1 VSICGILRRREGETF
16 PIEEALMAK
25 YMMLL
30 FIPQGRTR
38 EEAAAESPK
47 WAAYTQEL
55 QDAGAFVSGEPLQ
68 GNETATQL
76 RVRDGET
83 QLTDGPF
90 IEAKEYLAG
99 YYCIEAPDLD
109 AALAWAA
116 KVPNAVYG
124 TVEVRP
130 VMEIP
135 AATTA

>member
-1 VSICGILRRREGETF
+1 V
-16 PIEEALMAK
+16 AK

-30 FIPQGRTR
+30 FIPQGRSH

-55 QDAGAFVSGEPLQ
+55 HDAGAFVSGEPLQ
-68 GNETATQL
+68 GNETATLL
-76 RVRDGET
+76 RVRDDET

-90 IEAKEYLAG
+90 IEAKEYLGG
-99 YYCIEAPDLD
+99 YYVIEAADLD

-116 KVPNAVYG
+116 KVPNASYG

-130 VMEIP
+130 IMEIP
-135 AATTA
+135 AAATA

>member
-1 VSICGILRRREGETF
+1 
-16 PIEEALMAK
+16 MAR

-30 FIPQGRTR
+30 FIPEGRSH

-47 WAAYTQEL
+47 WVAYTQEL
-55 QDAGAFVSGEPLQ
+55 HDAGAFVSGEALQ
-68 GNETATQL
+68 GNETATLL
-76 RVRDGET
+76 RVRDNET

-90 IEAKEYLAG
+90 AEAKEYLGG
-99 YYCIEAPDLD
+99 YYVIEADDLD

-116 KVPNAVYG
+116 KVPNAAYG

-130 VMEIP
+130 VMDVG

>member
-1 VSICGILRRREGETF
+1 MPR
-16 PIEEALMAK
+16 

-30 FIPQGRTR
+30 FLPERSPEQR
-38 EEAAAESPK
+38 AAETPK

-55 QDAGAFVSGEPLQ
+55 HDSGAYVSGEALQ
-68 GNETATQL
+68 GNETATLL
-76 RVRDGET
+76 RVRDSET

-90 IEAKEYLAG
+90 IEAKEYLGG
-99 YYCIEAPDLD
+99 YYVIEAADLD

-116 KVPNAVYG
+116 KVPNAAYG

-130 VMEIP
+130 VLDVG

>member
-1 VSICGILRRREGETF
+1 
-16 PIEEALMAK
+16 MAK

-30 FIPQGRTR
+30 FVPERDP
-38 EEAAAESPK
+38 EERAAETPK

-55 QDAGAFVSGEPLQ
+55 HDAGAFVSGQALQ

-130 VMEIP
+130 IMEVES
-135 AATTA
+135 ATTA

>member
-1 VSICGILRRREGETF
+1 
-16 PIEEALMAK
+16 MK
-25 YMMLL
+25 YVLL
-30 FIPQGRTR
+30 FGSSADDARADMS
-38 EEAAAESPK
+38 EERYNAIHAEIMEWWGKHAAAGTIVGGER
-47 WAAYTQEL
+47 L
-55 QDAGAFVSGEPLQ
+55 QAGA
-68 GNETATQL
+68 TATTI
-76 RVRDGET
+76 RGSNGT
-83 QLTDGPF
+83 QSVTDGPF

-109 AALAWAA
+109 GALAWAA

>member
-1 VSICGILRRREGETF
+1 
-16 PIEEALMAK
+16 MAR

-30 FIPQGRTR
+30 FIPQGRTQ

-55 QDAGAFVSGEPLQ
+55 HDAGAFVNGDALQ

-76 RVRDGET
+76 QVRDGET

-99 YYCIEAPDLD
+99 YYTIEAPDLD

-116 KVPNAVYG
+116 KVPNAAYG

-130 VMEIP
+130 VLEIP
-135 AATTA
+135 AAAHA

>member
-1 VSICGILRRREGETF
+1 
-16 PIEEALMAK
+16 MAK

-30 FIPQGRTR
+30 FIPQGRSP
-38 EEAAAESPK
+38 EEAAAESPQ
-47 WAAYTQEL
+47 WGAYTQEL
-55 QDAGAFVSGEPLQ
+55 HAAGAFVDGQALQ
-68 GNETATQL
+68 GNETATLL

-99 YYCIEAPDLD
+99 YYTIEAPDLD

-116 KVPNAVYG
+116 KVPNASYG

-130 VMEIP
+130 VMEVP
-135 AATTA
+135 VAASA

>member
-1 VSICGILRRREGETF
+1 
-16 PIEEALMAK
+16 MAK

-30 FIPQGRTR
+30 FIPQGRSR

-55 QDAGAFVSGEPLQ
+55 HDAGAFVSGEPLQ

-76 RVRDGET
+76 RVREGET

-90 IEAKEYLAG
+90 IEAKEYLGG
-99 YYCIEAPDLD
+99 YYVIEAADLD

-116 KVPNAVYG
+116 KVPNAAYG

-130 VMEIP
+130 VLDVGA
-135 AATTA
+135 AATA

>member
-1 VSICGILRRREGETF
+1 MPR
-16 PIEEALMAK
+16 

-30 FIPQGRTR
+30 FVPEGRSH

-47 WAAYTQEL
+47 WMAYTQEL
-55 QDAGAFVSGEPLQ
+55 HDSGVFVSGEALQ
-68 GNETATQL
+68 GNETATLL

-90 IEAKEYLAG
+90 AEAKEYLAG
-99 YYCIEAPDLD
+99 YYVLEVPDLD
-109 AALAWAA
+109 AALEWAA

-130 VMEIP
+130 VMDVGVT
-135 AATTA
+135 AAS

>member
-1 VSICGILRRREGETF
+1 
-16 PIEEALMAK
+16 MAK

-30 FIPQGRTR
+30 FLPHGRSP

-55 QDAGAFVSGEPLQ
+55 HDTGAFVSGDALQ
-68 GNETATQL
+68 GNETATML
-76 RVRDGET
+76 RVREGET

-90 IEAKEYLAG
+90 IEAKEYLGG
-99 YYCIEAPDLD
+99 YYVIEAPDLD

-116 KVPNAVYG
+116 KVPNAQYG

-130 VMEIP
+130 IMEIP
-135 AATTA
+135 AAATA

>member
-1 VSICGILRRREGETF
+1 MPR
-16 PIEEALMAK
+16 

-30 FIPQGRTR
+30 FVPEGRSH

-47 WAAYTQEL
+47 WMAYTQEL
-55 QDAGAFVSGEPLQ
+55 HDSGVYVSGEALQ
-68 GNETATQL
+68 GNETATLL

-90 IEAKEYLAG
+90 AEAKEYLAG
-99 YYCIEAPDLD
+99 YYVLEVPDLD
-109 AALAWAA
+109 AALQWAA

-130 VMEIP
+130 VMDVGVT
-135 AATTA
+135 AAS

>member
-1 VSICGILRRREGETF
+1 
-16 PIEEALMAK
+16 MAR

-30 FIPQGRTR
+30 FIPQGRTQ

-55 QDAGAFVSGEPLQ
+55 HDAGAFVNGDALQ

-76 RVRDGET
+76 QVRDGET

-90 IEAKEYLAG
+90 VEAKEYLAG
-99 YYCIEAPDLD
+99 YYTIEGPDLD

-116 KVPNAVYG
+116 KVPNAAYG

-130 VMEIP
+130 VLEIP
-135 AATTA
+135 ARRRTRERRRAGLS

>member
-1 VSICGILRRREGETF
+1 VAR
-16 PIEEALMAK
+16 

-30 FIPQGRTR
+30 FIPEGRSH

-47 WAAYTQEL
+47 WMSYTQEL
-55 QDAGAFVSGEPLQ
+55 QDSGAYVSGDALQ
-68 GNETATQL
+68 GNETATLL

-90 IEAKEYLAG
+90 AEAKEYLAG
-99 YYCIEAPDLD
+99 YYVIEAADLD
-109 AALAWAA
+109 AALGWAA

-130 VMEIP
+130 VLDVGA
-135 AATTA
+135 AATA

>member
-1 VSICGILRRREGETF
+1 
-16 PIEEALMAK
+16 
-25 YMMLL
+25 MMLL
-30 FIPQGRTR
+30 FVPEGRSP

-55 QDAGAFVSGEPLQ
+55 HDAGAFVSGDALQ
-68 GNETATQL
+68 GNETATLL

-90 IEAKEYLAG
+90 AEAKEYLAG
-99 YYCIEAPDLD
+99 YYVIEAADLD

-116 KVPNAVYG
+116 KVPNASYG

-130 VMEIP
+130 VMYTAA
-135 AATTA
+135 AATA

>member
-1 VSICGILRRREGETF
+1 
-16 PIEEALMAK
+16 MAK

-30 FIPQGRTR
+30 FIPEGRSR

-55 QDAGAFVSGEPLQ
+55 HDAGAYVDGQALQ

-76 RVRDGET
+76 RVREGDT

-90 IEAKEYLAG
+90 IEAKEYLGG
-99 YYCIEAPDLD
+99 YYVIEAADLD
-109 AALAWAA
+109 AALGWAA

-135 AATTA
+135 AVTTA

>member
-1 VSICGILRRREGETF
+1 
-16 PIEEALMAK
+16 MAR

-30 FIPQGRTR
+30 FIPQGRTQ

-47 WAAYTQEL
+47 WAAYTQSL
-55 QDAGAFVSGEPLQ
+55 HDAGVFVSGDALQ

-76 RVRDGET
+76 QVRDGET

-99 YYCIEAPDLD
+99 YYMIEAPDLD
-109 AALAWAA
+109 EALAWAA
-116 KVPNAVYG
+116 KVPNAFYG

-130 VMEIP
+130 VLEIP
-135 AATTA
+135 AAAHA

>member
-1 VSICGILRRREGETF
+1 
-16 PIEEALMAK
+16 MAK

-30 FIPQGRTR
+30 FIPEGRSR

-55 QDAGAFVSGEPLQ
+55 HDAGAFVSGEALQ
-68 GNETATQL
+68 GNETATLL

-90 IEAKEYLAG
+90 IEAKEYLGG
-99 YYCIEAPDLD
+99 YYVIDAADLD
-109 AALAWAA
+109 SALAWAA
-116 KVPNAVYG
+116 KVPNASYG

-130 VMEIP
+130 IMEIP
-135 AATTA
+135 AAATA

>member
-1 VSICGILRRREGETF
+1 
-16 PIEEALMAK
+16 MAK

-30 FIPQGRTR
+30 FIPEGRSR

-55 QDAGAFVSGEPLQ
+55 HDAGAFVSGEPLQ
-68 GNETATQL
+68 GNETATLL

-90 IEAKEYLAG
+90 IEAKEYLGG
-99 YYCIEAPDLD
+99 YYVIEAADLD

-116 KVPNAVYG
+116 KVPNAQYG

-135 AATTA
+135 AVATA

>member
-1 VSICGILRRREGETF
+1 
-16 PIEEALMAK
+16 MAR

-30 FIPQGRTR
+30 FIPQGRTQ

-55 QDAGAFVSGEPLQ
+55 HDAGAFVSGDALQ

-76 RVRDGET
+76 QVRDGET

-99 YYCIEAPDLD
+99 YYMIEAPDLD

-116 KVPNAVYG
+116 KVPNAFYG

-130 VMEIP
+130 VLEIP
-135 AATTA
+135 AAAHA